1 MHFAIFFCLKL
12 LFLFYIYIIIK
23 LVENGKMVIIWE
35 GHGIIISFL
44 IIFFVFC
51 VSAIPNYSYADDIGL
66 GDLNSYAGTSTGKS
80 KKYTDRM
87 KKVFSI
93 LRVVGTILS
102 VVILTAIGLKFMM
115 GSVEEKAVPGT
126 SAMY

>member
-1 MHFAIFFCLKL
+1 
-12 LFLFYIYIIIK
+12 
-23 LVENGKMVIIWE
+23 MVIIWE

-66 GDLNSYAGTSTGKS
+66 GDLSSYVGTSTGKS

-115 GSVEEKAVPGT
+115 GSVEEKSEYKKSLLPYAIGAAIIFTGSWLPQLIFDLTNEVL
-126 SAMY
+126 

>member
-1 MHFAIFFCLKL
+1 
-12 LFLFYIYIIIK
+12 
-23 LVENGKMVIIWE
+23 MVIIWE

-66 GDLNSYAGTSTGKS
+66 GDLSSYAGTSTGKS

-115 GSVEEKAVPGT
+115 GSVEEKAEYKKSLLPYAIGAVIIFTGSWLPQLIFDLT
-126 SAMY
+126 NEVL

>member
-1 MHFAIFFCLKL
+1 M
-12 LFLFYIYIIIK
+12 
-23 LVENGKMVIIWE
+23 
-35 GHGIIISFL
+35 
-44 IIFFVFC
+44 FC

-102 VVILTAIGLKFMM
+102 VVIFNCDWIEIYDGKCRRE
-115 GSVEEKAVPGT
+115 S
-126 SAMY
+126 